1 MIAASALLCALLA
14 QALPP
19 APPAPPDPPRPP
31 ERLRIPRIHVPR
43 IEIPELDLDLEDFD
57 FPAIDLSGLRIELRR
72 MRDDLSRA
80 NEHLQDPMGHES
92 WFVARANPRDDDDE
106 DDDDEAGEERE
117 QAQERAREERERQR
131 EQVQKTRERQQEQL
145 EKMRERQ
152 QEQAE
157 KAREQAERAREQ
169 RDRAREQQDRARE
182 HQERAREQQDRFR
195 DKFDRRRFRFN
206 WTPFDDHD
214 EDEKSDENAP
224 STRAKGKNGVA
235 TLPAKGP
242 VKLRIRAQSGE
253 VQVVP
258 TDRAQVLATLS
269 DVPSRDDI
277 QLSQSGDR
285 IDVQVGSR
293 RALRRGKLRVEV
305 PKGSSVD
312 FESTSADLHVQGIG
326 GDVRIQTMSGD
337 INVAGVRKVNV
348 ETISGDVKVD
358 ANGPIRVHTVS
369 GNAVAATADP
379 DVRLEFESASGNLDW
394 TGACGKGCHVST
406 ETVSGQI
413 AMAVDP
419 RSSFE
424 LSYSSHSGD
433 FKNDLDLAVKHA
445 PKKKHGGT
453 GGWLEAVYGKGE
465 GVIECDAFSG
475 DLQIRKK

>member
-1 MIAASALLCALLA
+1 MIAAPALLCALLA

-19 APPAPPDPPRPP
+19 APPAPPDPPRRP
-31 ERLRIPRIHVPR
+31 ERVHVPRVHVPR
-43 IEIPELDLDLEDFD
+43 IEIPEIDVDLEGLEL
-57 FPAIDLSGLRIELRR
+57 PEIDLSGLNAELQK
-72 MRDDLSRA
+72 MSDELSRGSHDR
-80 NEHLQDPMGHES
+80 ER
-92 WFVARANPRDDDDE
+92 WFVARADPRDDDDE
-106 DDDDEAGEERE
+106 DDDDDAQEERD
-117 QAQERAREERERQR
+117 RAREERERQR
-131 EQVQKTRERQQEQL
+131 EQVREQRERQREQAQRMREKQQEKL
-145 EKMRERQ
+145 EKMREKQ

-157 KAREQAERAREQ
+157 RAREQAERAREQ
-169 RDRAREQQDRARE
+169 QDRAREQQ
-182 HQERAREQQDRFR
+182 ERARDDQERFR
-195 DKFDRRRFRFN
+195 DKFDKRRFRFN

-214 EDEKSDENAP
+214 DDEDESDDSTP
-224 STRAKGKNGVA
+224 SARAKSKNGVA

-242 VKLRIRAQSGE
+242 ITLRIRAQSGE

-258 TDRAQVLATLS
+258 TDRGQVLATLS
-269 DVPSRDDI
+269 EVPSRDDI

-285 IDVQVGSR
+285 VDVQVGSR
-293 RALRRGKLRVEV
+293 KALRRGKLRVEV

-312 FESTSADLHVQGIG
+312 FESTSADLQVQGIG

-337 INVAGVRKVNV
+337 ISVSGVRKANV

-369 GNAVAATADP
+369 GNAVASTADP
-379 DVRLEFESASGNLDW
+379 GVRLEFESASGNLDW
-394 TGACGKGCHVST
+394 SGACAKGCHVST

-413 AMAVDP
+413 AMAVDQ

-433 FKNDLDLAVKHA
+433 FKSDLNLEVKRSQG
-445 PKKKHGGT
+445 KKHGGM
-453 GGWLEAVYGKGE
+453 GGWTEAVYGKGE

>member
-1 MIAASALLCALLA
+1 MIAAPALLCALLA

-19 APPAPPDPPRPP
+19 APPPPPPDPPRPP
-31 ERLRIPRIHVPR
+31 QRLHLPRVHVPR
-43 IEIPELDLDLEDFD
+43 IVVPEFDIDLEGMEFPQLDFSKLD
-57 FPAIDLSGLRIELRR
+57 AELRR
-72 MRDDLSRA
+72 MSDDLEEQR
-80 NEHLQDPMGHES
+80 
-92 WFVARANPRDDDDE
+92 WFVARADPRDDDDE
-106 DDDDEAGEERE
+106 DDDDEAQEERD
-117 QAQERAREERERQR
+117 RAREERERQR
-131 EQVQKTRERQQEQL
+131 EQAREQRQRQREQVQRMREKQQEKV
-145 EKMRERQ
+145 EKMREKQ

-157 KAREQAERAREQ
+157 RAREQAERAREQ
-169 RDRAREQQDRARE
+169 QDRAREQEDRARGE
-182 HQERAREQQDRFR
+182 HDRFR

-214 EDEKSDENAP
+214 DDEEESDDAAP
-224 STRAKGKNGVA
+224 SARSKSKNGVA

-242 VKLRIRAQSGE
+242 VTLRIRAQSGE

-258 TDRAQVLATLS
+258 TDRGQVLATLS
-269 DVPSRDDI
+269 EVPSRDDI
-277 QLSQSGDR
+277 QLTQSGDR
-285 IDVQVGSR
+285 VDVQVGSR
-293 RALRRGKLRVEV
+293 KALRRGKLRVEV

-312 FESTSADLHVQGIG
+312 FESTSADLQVQGIG

-337 INVAGVRKVNV
+337 IKVSGIRKANV
-348 ETISGDVKVD
+348 ETISGDVTVD
-358 ANGPIRVHTVS
+358 ASGPIRVHTVS
-369 GNAVAATADP
+369 GNAVASTADP
-379 DVRLEFESASGNLDW
+379 GVRLEFESASGNLDW

-433 FKNDLDLAVKHA
+433 FRNDLNVDVKHA
-445 PKKKHGGT
+445 PKKKNGGV

>member
-1 MIAASALLCALLA
+1 MIAAPAVLCALLA

-19 APPAPPDPPRPP
+19 APPPPPRPP
-31 ERLRIPRIHVPR
+31 ERLHIPRVHVPR
-43 IEIPELDLDLEDFD
+43 IEIPEFDVDLDDWD
-57 FPAIDLSGLRIELRR
+57 FPGVDLSGLRAE
-72 MRDDLSRA
+72 MEKMHDDLSRTGKD
-80 NEHLQDPMGHES
+80 LDGHQG

-106 DDDDEAGEERE
+106 DDDDD
-117 QAQERAREERERQR
+117 QAQEERDRAREERERAREERQRQR
-131 EQVQKTRERQQEQL
+131 EQV
-145 EKMRERQ
+145 EKMREKQR
-152 QEQAE
+152 EQAE
-157 KAREQAERAREQ
+157 KIREQQREQAEKIREQAREQ
-169 RDRAREQQDRARE
+169 KERMREQQEQMREQQDRARE
-182 HQERAREQQDRFR
+182 QS
-195 DKFDRRRFRFN
+195 DRRRFRFN
-206 WTPFDDHD
+206 WNFNDQDD
-214 EDEKSDENAP
+214 EDEDTDDSAP
-224 STRAKGKNGVA
+224 SARAKGKNGVA

-242 VKLRIRAQSGE
+242 VTVRIRAQSGE
-253 VQVVP
+253 VQVVA
-258 TDRAQVLATLS
+258 TDRAQVSASLS
-269 DVPSRDDI
+269 EVPSRDDV

-285 IDVQVGSR
+285 VDVQVGSH

-312 FESTSADLHVQGIG
+312 FESTSADLQVQGIG

-337 INVAGVRKVNV
+337 IKVAGVRKANV

-369 GNAVAATADP
+369 GNAVASTADP
-379 DVRLEFESASGNLDW
+379 GVRLEFESASGNLDW

-413 AMAVDP
+413 AIAVDSS

-433 FKNDLDLAVKHA
+433 FRNDLNLDVKHA
-445 PKKKHGGT
+445 PKKKHGGV

-465 GVIECDAFSG
+465 GIIECDAFSG